1 MVTVHMGANT
11 FTVTTGDTAGGS
23 ASGVAIDMNA
33 LDKKQHR
40 AVILELTKHMRNLI
54 NGR

>member
-11 FTVTTGDTAGGS
+11 FTVTTGDT
-23 ASGVAIDMNA
+23 AIDMNA